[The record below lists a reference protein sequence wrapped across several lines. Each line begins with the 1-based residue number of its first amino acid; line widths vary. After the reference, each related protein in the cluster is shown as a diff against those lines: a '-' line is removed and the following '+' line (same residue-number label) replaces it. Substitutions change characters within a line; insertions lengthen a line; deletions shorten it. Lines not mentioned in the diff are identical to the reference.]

1 MKDGRVSDLEFLYA
15 ESLAGNGLVHA
26 FTTRTG
32 GVSEGPYKSLNL
44 TWSRDDNKDH
54 VAENRARV
62 ARALGLER
70 LVFANQV
77 HSARVI
83 RVDDWPETWAAGDGD
98 ALITNVPGLALC
110 TQVADC
116 VPVLLHD
123 PENHAVGAV
132 HSGWRGT
139 VKEITKATIDAMGEA
154 YGTRPE
160 TLRAA
165 IGPAI
170 SKENYRVGPE
180 VLEEFEAL
188 FGELDDALAGPRD
201 LEGGAG
207 LDVAEAVY
215 RQLVRAGVQDAQI
228 SRIRACTFADEAR
241 FFSSRR
247 AARDGHAGAFG
258 GQCGVIALAP

>member
-1 MKDGRVSDLEFLYA
+1 MSDLEFLHA
-15 ESLAGNGLVHA
+15 DGFAMDGVVHA
-26 FTTRTG
+26 FTTRAG
-32 GVSEGPYKSLNL
+32 GVSEGPYASLNL

-62 ARALGLER
+62 ARAMGLER
-70 LVFANQV
+70 LIFANQV

-83 RVDDWPETWAAGDGD
+83 RVDGWPETWAAGDGD

-116 VPVLLHD
+116 VPILLHD
-123 PENHAVGAV
+123 PENRAIGAI

-139 VKEITKATIDAMGEA
+139 VKEITAATIDAMGRA
-154 YGTRPE
+154 YGTRPHA
-160 TLRAA
+160 LRAA

-170 SKENYRVGPE
+170 SKANYRVGPE
-180 VLEEFEAL
+180 VLDAFEAML
-188 FGELDDALAGPRD
+188 GTLDDTLIGPRD
-201 LEGGAG
+201 AEGGAG

-215 RQLVRAGVQDAQI
+215 RQLVAAGVKAERI
-228 SRIRACTFADEAR
+228 SHIRACTFADEAR

-247 AARDGHAGAFG
+247 AARDGHAGQFG
-258 GQCGVIALAP
+258 GQCGVIALEG